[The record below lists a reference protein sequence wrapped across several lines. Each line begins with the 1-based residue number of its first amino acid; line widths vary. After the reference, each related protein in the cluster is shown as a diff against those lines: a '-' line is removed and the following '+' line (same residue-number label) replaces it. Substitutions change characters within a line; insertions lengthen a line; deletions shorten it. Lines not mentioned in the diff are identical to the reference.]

1 MTAHLKGGAV
11 ALQQRDGEHF
21 RLIMKRASASGL
33 HYVQLWIVHAIRTRR
48 SGLAVHHLNPVVGR
62 HPHWRCGH
70 HILRGA
76 HRHHHHHHYALPA
89 FSTRRR
95 AHRAAPRQSH
105 RALPKKGHLSPV
117 LKRSNVPSVV
127 HTALRQARI
136 TRCIKQSVALTT
148 SCDRRSRIDAAEKG
162 EGANRRGV

>member
-117 LKRSNVPSVV
+117 LKKTSQ
-127 HTALRQARI
+127 ALFTPHGGRQSRGAPN
-136 TRCIKQSVALTT
+136 RCVALTT